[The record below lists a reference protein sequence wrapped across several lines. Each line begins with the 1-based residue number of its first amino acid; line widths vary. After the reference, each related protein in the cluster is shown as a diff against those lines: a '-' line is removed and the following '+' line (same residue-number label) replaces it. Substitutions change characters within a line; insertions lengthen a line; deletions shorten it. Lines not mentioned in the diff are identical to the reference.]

1 MRYRVT
7 HSTYALITAGTRRRP
22 GDEWECDVDT
32 LPEWDAIHGALAR
45 GWVSAVGDSAPVAA
59 PVVDDT
65 AEAEPGEPDGLDE
78 LDEMTRAELW
88 RMYDGD
94 ALTYRT
100 ATRDALIAALR
111 GE

>member
-7 HSTYALITAGTRRRP
+7 HSTYTLICGGTRRRP

-65 AEAEPGEPDGLDE
+65 AGAEPGESDG

-100 ATRDALIAALR
+100 ATREALISALR

>member
-7 HSTYALITAGTRRRP
+7 HSTYTLITAGTRRRP
-22 GDEWECDVDT
+22 GDEWECDADT
-32 LPEWDAIHGALAR
+32 LPEWDALHSALAR
-45 GWVSAVGDSAPVAA
+45 GLVSAVRDSAPVAA

-65 AEAEPGEPDGLDE
+65 AGAEPGESDG

-100 ATRDALIAALR
+100 ATREALIAALR
-111 GE
+111 GD